1 MHELRQL
8 RNTSTHQAKVDKL
21 SPDGLLWAVFKDW
34 DRYDEIKALST
45 SVVPIENLIVKSDSG
60 TACGAKEGKGG
71 CIHRKGCC
79 VPWAASLPI
88 E

>member
-1 MHELRQL
+1 MQL
-8 RNTSTHQAKVDKL
+8 RNTSTYQAKVDKL

-45 SVVPIENLIVKSDSG
+45 SVVPIENLIVKGDSG
-60 TACGAKEGKGG
+60 TVCGAKEGKDG
-71 CIHRKGCC
+71 CVHRNGCC